1 LLRIIATGS
10 VAGALRKGSRESGQG
25 RWDELRVGSLTFG
38 EHIRLR
44 AAIRRESAEVTL
56 RRDPNPL
63 DDYLQL
69 GGFPEHLFET
79 NFRRVRARIRS
90 DIADRAIARDLADT
104 GVDVEGVR
112 RLFVYLAAQSGG
124 VFSAGERARDLSVD
138 ERTVKSWI
146 DHLLDAQLIARLEQH
161 GRGSKRLRTKPK
173 IYAADHGMVGA
184 FAASPDR
191 RHDPEIFGRIVETA
205 VFRHLRDA
213 FDDPTENVRY
223 FRSAND
229 LEGDFVVGDRRE
241 PIVIEVTS
249 SGAIKPEKVRRL
261 REVGEALGTKSLV
274 LVHLGI
280 GKEQRDGVRRVP
292 LEDFLLHPAQIGDSH
307 A

>member
-1 LLRIIATGS
+1 VS
-10 VAGALRKGSRESGQG
+10 DEAL
-25 RWDELRVGSLTFG
+25 
-38 EHIRLR
+38 
-44 AAIRRESAEVTL
+44 L

-63 DDYLQL
+63 DNYLQL
-69 GGFPEHLFET
+69 GGFPEHVLET
-79 NFRRVRARIRS
+79 DFPRARARIRS

-124 VFSAGERARDLSVD
+124 IFSARERARDLSVD
-138 ERTVKSWI
+138 ERSVKSWI

-161 GRGSKRLRTKPK
+161 SRGSKRLRMKPK
-173 IYAADHGMVGA
+173 IYAADHGMVGS

-191 RHDPEIFGRIVETA
+191 RHDPEIFARIVETA
-205 VFRHLRDA
+205 AFHHLRHA
-213 FDDPTENVRY
+213 FNDSTENIQY
-223 FRSAND
+223 FRSDDD
-229 LEGDFVVGDRRE
+229 LEGDFVVAGHGE

-249 SGAIKPEKVRRL
+249 SGVIKSEKLRRL
-261 REVGEALGTKSLV
+261 REVGEILRTKSLV

-280 GKEQRDGVRRVP
+280 SKEQHDGVRRVP
-292 LEDFLLHPAQIGDSH
+292 LQDFLLHPARIGESH